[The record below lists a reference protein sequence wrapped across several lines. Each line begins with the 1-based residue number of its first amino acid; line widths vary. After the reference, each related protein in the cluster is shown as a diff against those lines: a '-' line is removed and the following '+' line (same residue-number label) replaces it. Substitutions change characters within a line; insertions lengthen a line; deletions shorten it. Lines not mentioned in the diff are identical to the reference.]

1 VAELTIEQKRA
12 MAMAQAR
19 MRMGQ
24 KPAASAPAAPRFD
37 SVPTQFGGSG
47 GAQITPT
54 PPQSVGQ
61 QVVGSLRDAA
71 MGIPK
76 LAALPVDIGIM
87 AVNAGQSLLDPSA
100 QPYRTV
106 AEAAD
111 QSLNAM
117 GVPQTRNP
125 LIRAINE
132 GVGGGAVSI
141 GAKGVQI
148 GREAFVPPASVQ
160 SAAQRRAGRAVREV
174 AGSTDERAILAERLR
189 NFKSPVQG
197 VQPTVAEA
205 VQGMPEGAPLQ
216 ALQQSVARVSG
227 DAYGS
232 PSIQFGRQ
240 MAGNQA
246 ARDTAADTLGATHGA
261 KREEILGNANQLSR
275 RLSMLGQFVKNR
287 MGEGN
292 RFLQEAGK
300 AQADEAIAA
309 NRVAGKGPTPSPM
322 LDRASAL
329 RSRPSSA
336 DSYLRPASA
345 PASRAGATGDY
356 ISQGK
361 KAGEAAG
368 DILWE
373 SDKANLEAAGAL
385 LEKELL
391 ENTGLVSLGPESLL
405 AGVKSKATD
414 PRVYANEISSKTYQ
428 AFVDDIA
435 RITQPDGSI
444 DARALDEVRK
454 SFGPKLSALFQKE
467 GWNVKDASFAK
478 AMRSAQSFI
487 DDAIE
492 AAGGTGYKDELARYS
507 KGIQGIQDDALR
519 SDEMYRSAQPTSVPL
534 ANLIDQQTMH
544 GTTKIP
550 PWVSWKLT
558 LGKTLLNN
566 MRQQAEPQV
575 VNEIS
580 KMLRK
585 PDDMAFALDERNAQK
600 ATEALQRALM
610 QYGRRV
616 PGAVGGSRE

>member
-1 VAELTIEQKRA
+1 MAELTIEQKRA

-24 KPAASAPAAPRFD
+24 KPVASAPAAPRFD

-47 GAQITPT
+47 GAQVTPT
-54 PPQSVGQ
+54 SPQSVGQ

-76 LAALPVDIGIM
+76 LAALPVDMGIM
-87 AVNAGQSLLDPSA
+87 AVNAGQSLLDPTA

-148 GREAFVPPASVQ
+148 GREAFVPQASVQ

-261 KREEILGNANQLSR
+261 KRESILANANQLSQRLRNLTAYIADRTARADKNLQLKGQMDTAAAIDTR
-275 RLSMLGQFVKNR
+275 RSLFK
-287 MGEGN
+287 
-292 RFLQEAGK
+292 
-300 AQADEAIAA
+300 D
-309 NRVAGKGPTPSPM
+309 
-322 LDRASAL
+322 
-329 RSRPSSA
+329 
-336 DSYLRPASA
+336 A
-345 PASRAGATGDY
+345 PAGPIARKLGMADDAVPTAPMAAGATPRPPQRYTQHYANANSAKG
-356 ISQGK
+356 
-361 KAGEAAG
+361 AAEEAEWAM
-368 DILWE
+368 DVRR
-373 SDKANLEAAGAL
+373 LEAAGAD

-391 ENTGLVSLGPESLL
+391 ENTGLVSLGPEALL
-405 AGVKSKATD
+405 SGVKGKTTD